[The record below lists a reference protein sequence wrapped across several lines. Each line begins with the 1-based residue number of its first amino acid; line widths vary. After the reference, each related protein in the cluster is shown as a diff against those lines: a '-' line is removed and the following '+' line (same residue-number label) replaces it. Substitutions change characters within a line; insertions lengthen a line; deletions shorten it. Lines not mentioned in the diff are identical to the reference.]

1 MSDKKDRIKELEQ
14 ILISSVG
21 DCLRKDLDWTDLFDV
36 LEYVLGKD
44 VDAIT
49 ELKTLVNEV
58 YGV

>member
-1 MSDKKDRIKELEQ
+1 MSYKIDRINELEQ